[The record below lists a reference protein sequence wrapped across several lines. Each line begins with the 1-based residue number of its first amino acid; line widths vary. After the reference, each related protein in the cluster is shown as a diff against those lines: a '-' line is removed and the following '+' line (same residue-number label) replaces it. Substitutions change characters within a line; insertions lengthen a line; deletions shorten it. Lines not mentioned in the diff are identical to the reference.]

1 LVILFGKE
9 VRMEELLKK
18 KQIRVFLSRLLL
30 AMLVIIFY
38 KIVMNVSDVM
48 VWLKSSTKV
57 LIPFFYG
64 FVIAYLLNI
73 PCSALERR
81 LNRLKYSPFQ
91 KRSRGISVFIIYALF
106 ISVVVLVINKGIPL
120 LQRSILDFITNF
132 NTYYNNAIMAIEQ
145 LPLEKFGLSDKLGEI
160 LPPQTAWKNVLERIG
175 LKEVMGSLNA
185 VLGVTSHIFSG
196 FITIVSS
203 VYFLLETHNVKFQM
217 KRLMDLFLQEKT
229 RNAALR
235 YGTIINDSFKK
246 FIVCQLLDSLILCTI
261 TTIEFTILGSRYSL
275 ALGVMLGICNIIP
288 YFGSIFG
295 SIGVVIIIAC
305 TSGINTG
312 AIAGLVLLVTQQID
326 GNVIQPKLMGTSF
339 SLSPA
344 LIVIGIT
351 VGGAIAG
358 IWGMVLAVPVV
369 HILKII
375 AGDVIA
381 AREKKVREA
390 HAEPIPVNVDPS
402 PDDVSSGHKE

>member
-1 LVILFGKE
+1 
-9 VRMEELLKK
+9 MEELLKK

-30 AMLVIIFY
+30 AMMVIIFY
-38 KIVMNVSDVM
+38 KIIMNISDVM
-48 VWLKSSTKV
+48 IWLKSFTKV

-81 LNRLKYSPFQ
+81 LNRFKSGPFQ
-91 KRSRGISVFIIYALF
+91 KSSRGISVFIIYALF

-132 NTYYNNAIMAIEQ
+132 NTYYNNAITAIEQ
-145 LPLEKFGLSDKLGEI
+145 LPLEKFGLSDKLEEI
-160 LPPQTAWKNVLERIG
+160 LPTQTAWKNVLEGVG

-203 VYFLLETHNVKFQM
+203 VYFLLETHNVTFQI
-217 KRLMDLFLQEKT
+217 KRLMDLFLHERIRKV
-229 RNAALR
+229 AYR
-235 YGTIINDSFKK
+235 YGAIINDSFKK

-275 ALGVMLGICNIIP
+275 ALGVMLGICNIVP

-312 AIAGLVLLVTQQID
+312 ALAGLVLLITQQID
-326 GNVIQPKLMGTSF
+326 GNVIQPKLMGNSF

-351 VGGAIAG
+351 VGGAMAG

-369 HILKII
+369 HILKTI
-375 AGDVIA
+375 AGDIIA
-381 AREKKVREA
+381 AKERKVREA
-390 HAEPIPVNVDPS
+390 HTAPIPVSADS
-402 PDDVSSGHKE
+402 SQEVSSGHKD

>member
-1 LVILFGKE
+1 
-9 VRMEELLKK
+9 MEELLKK

-351 VGGAIAG
+351 VGGAITG

>member
-1 LVILFGKE
+1 
-9 VRMEELLKK
+9 MEELLKK

-48 VWLKSSTKV
+48 IWLKSFTKV

-81 LNRLKYSPFQ
+81 LNRLKTGPFQ
-91 KRSRGISVFIIYALF
+91 KSSRGISVFIIYALF
-106 ISVVVLVINKGIPL
+106 ISIVVLVINKGIPL

-132 NTYYNNAIMAIEQ
+132 NTYYNNAITAIEQ
-145 LPLEKFGLSDKLGEI
+145 LPLEKFGLSDKLEEI
-160 LPPQTAWKNVLERIG
+160 LPTQTAWKNVLEGVG

-203 VYFLLETHNVKFQM
+203 VYFLLETHNVTFQI
-217 KRLMDLFLQEKT
+217 KKLMDLFLHERIRKV
-229 RNAALR
+229 AYR
-235 YGTIINDSFKK
+235 YGAIINDSFKK

-275 ALGVMLGICNIIP
+275 ALGVMLGICNIVP

-312 AIAGLVLLVTQQID
+312 ALAGLVLLITQQID
-326 GNVIQPKLMGTSF
+326 GNVIQPKLMGNSF

-351 VGGAIAG
+351 VGGAMAG

-369 HILKII
+369 HILKTI
-375 AGDVIA
+375 AGDIIA
-381 AREKKVREA
+381 AKERNVREA
-390 HAEPIPVNVDPS
+390 HAASIPVSADPS
-402 PDDVSSGHKE
+402 PEDSSGHKD

>member
-1 LVILFGKE
+1 
-9 VRMEELLKK
+9 MEELLKK

-275 ALGVMLGICNIIP
+275 ALGVMLGICSIIS

>member
-1 LVILFGKE
+1 
-9 VRMEELLKK
+9 MEELLKK

-326 GNVIQPKLMGTSF
+326 GNVIQPKLMGNSF

>member
-1 LVILFGKE
+1 
-9 VRMEELLKK
+9 MEELLKR
-18 KQIRVFLSRLLL
+18 KQIRVFLSSLLL

-48 VWLKSSTKV
+48 IWLKSSTKV

-81 LNRLKYSPFQ
+81 LNRLKSSPFQ

-132 NTYYNNAIMAIEQ
+132 NSYYNNAIMAVEQ
-145 LPLEKFGLSDKLGEI
+145 LPLEKFGLSYKLGEI

-175 LKEVMGSLNA
+175 LKEIMGSLNA

-217 KRLMDLFLQEKT
+217 KRLMDLFLRENV
-229 RNAALR
+229 RNGALR

-261 TTIEFTILGSRYSL
+261 TTIEFTILGSRYAL

-312 AIAGLVLLVTQQID
+312 AIAGLVLLITQQID

-375 AGDVIA
+375 AGDIIA
-381 AREKKVREA
+381 ARERKVREA
-390 HAEPIPVNVDPS
+390 HTDPVTVNTPLS
-402 PDDVSSGHKE
+402 PDDVSSGHKK

>member
-1 LVILFGKE
+1 
-9 VRMEELLKK
+9 MENLLKK
-18 KQIRVFLSRLLL
+18 KQIRIFLSRLLL
-30 AMLVIIFY
+30 AMLVIVFY
-38 KIVMNVSDVM
+38 KIVMNFSDVM
-48 VWLKSSTKV
+48 IWFKSFTKV

-81 LNRLKYSPFQ
+81 LNRLGSGPLK

-106 ISVVVLVINKGIPL
+106 IAIVVLIVNKVIPL
-120 LQRSILDFITNF
+120 LQKSILDFISNF
-132 NTYYNNAIMAIEQ
+132 NTYYNNAITAIEH
-145 LPLEKFGLSDKLGEI
+145 LPLEKLGLSEMLENMI
-160 LPPQTAWKNVLERIG
+160 PPQTAWKNMLEGIG
-175 LKEVMGSLNA
+175 LKEVLGSLNA

-196 FITIVSS
+196 FITIVTSI
-203 VYFLLETHNVKFQM
+203 YFLLETHNFKFQM
-217 KRLMDLFLQEKT
+217 RRLVDLYLNEKIRET
-229 RNAALR
+229 VLR
-235 YGTIINDSFKK
+235 YGNIINDSFKK
-246 FIVCQLLDSLILCTI
+246 FIVCQLLDSLILCVI
-261 TTIEFTILGSRYSL
+261 TTIEFTILGSRYAM
-275 ALGVMLGICNIIP
+275 ALGIMLAVCNIIP

-295 SIGVVIIIAC
+295 SIGVVIIISC

-312 AIAGLVLLVTQQID
+312 AIAALVLLTTQQID

-369 HILKII
+369 HILKVI
-375 AGDVIA
+375 AGDLIA
-381 AREKKVREA
+381 VREKKVREA
-390 HAEPIPVNVDPS
+390 CAGALKITADTAPE
-402 PDDVSSGHKE
+402 VSSDRNE

>member
-1 LVILFGKE
+1 
-9 VRMEELLKK
+9 MEELLKK

-48 VWLKSSTKV
+48 IWLKSFTKV

-81 LNRLKYSPFQ
+81 LNRLKTGLFQ
-91 KRSRGISVFIIYALF
+91 KSSRGISVFIIYALF

-132 NTYYNNAIMAIEQ
+132 NTYYNNAITAIEQ
-145 LPLEKFGLSDKLGEI
+145 LPLEKFGLSDKLEEI
-160 LPPQTAWKNVLERIG
+160 LPTQTAWKNVLEGVG

-203 VYFLLETHNVKFQM
+203 VYFLLETHNVTFQI
-217 KRLMDLFLQEKT
+217 KRLMDLFLHERIRKV
-229 RNAALR
+229 AYR
-235 YGTIINDSFKK
+235 YGAIINDSFKK

-275 ALGVMLGICNIIP
+275 ALGVMLGICNIVP

-305 TSGINTG
+305 TSGIKTG
-312 AIAGLVLLVTQQID
+312 ALAGLVLLITQQID
-326 GNVIQPKLMGTSF
+326 GNVIQPKLMGNSF

-351 VGGAIAG
+351 VGGAMAG

-369 HILKII
+369 HILKTI
-375 AGDVIA
+375 AGDIIA
-381 AREKKVREA
+381 ARERKVREA
-390 HAEPIPVNVDPS
+390 HTAPIPVSADS
-402 PDDVSSGHKE
+402 SQEVSSGHKD

>member
-1 LVILFGKE
+1 
-9 VRMEELLKK
+9 MEELLKK

-246 FIVCQLLDSLILCTI
+246 FIVCQLLDSLILFTI

>member
-1 LVILFGKE
+1 
-9 VRMEELLKK
+9 MEELLKK

-48 VWLKSSTKV
+48 IWLKSFTKV

-81 LNRLKYSPFQ
+81 LNKFKSSPFQ
-91 KRSRGISVFIIYALF
+91 KGSRGISVFIIYALF
-106 ISVVVLVINKGIPL
+106 ISAIVLVINKGIPL

-132 NTYYNNAIMAIEQ
+132 NTYYNNAITAIEQ
-145 LPLEKFGLSDKLGEI
+145 LPLEKFGLSEKLEEI
-160 LPPQTAWKNVLERIG
+160 LPTQTAWKNVLEGVG

-203 VYFLLETHNVKFQM
+203 VYFLLETHNVTFQI
-217 KRLMDLFLQEKT
+217 KRLMDLFLHERIRKV
-229 RNAALR
+229 AYR
-235 YGTIINDSFKK
+235 YGAIINDSFKK

-275 ALGVMLGICNIIP
+275 ALGVMLGICNIVP

-312 AIAGLVLLVTQQID
+312 ALAGLVLLITQQID
-326 GNVIQPKLMGTSF
+326 GNVIQPKLMGNSF

-351 VGGAIAG
+351 VGGAMAG

-369 HILKII
+369 HILKTI
-375 AGDVIA
+375 AGDIIA
-381 AREKKVREA
+381 ARERKVREA
-390 HAEPIPVNVDPS
+390 HTAPIPVSADPS
-402 PDDVSSGHKE
+402 PEVSSGHKD

>member
-1 LVILFGKE
+1 
-9 VRMEELLKK
+9 MEELLKK

-48 VWLKSSTKV
+48 IWLKSFTKV

-81 LNRLKYSPFQ
+81 LNRLKTGPFQ
-91 KRSRGISVFIIYALF
+91 KSSRGISVFIIYALF

-145 LPLEKFGLSDKLGEI
+145 LPLEKFGLSDKLEEI
-160 LPPQTAWKNVLERIG
+160 LPTQTAWKNVLEGVG

-203 VYFLLETHNVKFQM
+203 VYFLLETHNVTFQI
-217 KRLMDLFLQEKT
+217 KRLMDLFLHERIRKV
-229 RNAALR
+229 AYR
-235 YGTIINDSFKK
+235 YGAIINDSFKK

-275 ALGVMLGICNIIP
+275 ALGVMLGICNIVP

-312 AIAGLVLLVTQQID
+312 ALAGLVLLVTQQID
-326 GNVIQPKLMGTSF
+326 GNVIQPKLMGNSF

-351 VGGAIAG
+351 VGGAMAG

-369 HILKII
+369 HILKTI
-375 AGDVIA
+375 AGDIIA
-381 AREKKVREA
+381 AKERKVREA
-390 HAEPIPVNVDPS
+390 HTDPIPVSADPS
-402 PDDVSSGHKE
+402 PEVSSGHKD

>member
-1 LVILFGKE
+1 
-9 VRMEELLKK
+9 MEELLKK

-48 VWLKSSTKV
+48 IWLKSFTKV

-81 LNRLKYSPFQ
+81 LNRFKSGPFQ
-91 KRSRGISVFIIYALF
+91 KSSRGISVFIIYALF

-132 NTYYNNAIMAIEQ
+132 NTYYNNAITAIEQ
-145 LPLEKFGLSDKLGEI
+145 LPLEKFGLSDKLEEI
-160 LPPQTAWKNVLERIG
+160 LPTQTAWKNVLEGVG

-203 VYFLLETHNVKFQM
+203 VYFLLETHNVTFQI
-217 KRLMDLFLQEKT
+217 KRLMDLFLQENIRKV
-229 RNAALR
+229 AYR

-275 ALGVMLGICNIIP
+275 ALGVMLGICNIVP

-326 GNVIQPKLMGTSF
+326 GNVIQPKLMGNSF

-351 VGGAIAG
+351 VGGAMAG

-369 HILKII
+369 HIFKTI
-375 AGDVIA
+375 AGDIIA
-381 AREKKVREA
+381 ARERKVREA
-390 HAEPIPVNVDPS
+390 HTAPIPVSVDPS
-402 PDDVSSGHKE
+402 PEGSSSHLD

>member
-1 LVILFGKE
+1 
-9 VRMEELLKK
+9 MEELLKK

-48 VWLKSSTKV
+48 IWLKSFTKV

-81 LNRLKYSPFQ
+81 LNRLKTGPFQ
-91 KRSRGISVFIIYALF
+91 KSSRGISVFIIYALF

-145 LPLEKFGLSDKLGEI
+145 LPLEKFGLSDKLEEI
-160 LPPQTAWKNVLERIG
+160 LPTQTAWKNVLEGVG

-217 KRLMDLFLQEKT
+217 KRLMDLFLQEKV

-351 VGGAIAG
+351 MGGAIAG

-381 AREKKVREA
+381 ARESKVREA
-390 HAEPIPVNVDPS
+390 HADLVPANIEPS
-402 PDDVSSGHKE
+402 PEDVSSGHKE

>member
-1 LVILFGKE
+1 
-9 VRMEELLKK
+9 MEELLKK

-48 VWLKSSTKV
+48 IWLKSFTKV

-81 LNRLKYSPFQ
+81 LNRLKTGPFQ
-91 KRSRGISVFIIYALF
+91 KNSRGISVFIIYALF

-132 NTYYNNAIMAIEQ
+132 NTYYNNAITAIEQ
-145 LPLEKFGLSDKLGEI
+145 LPLEKFGLSDKLEEI
-160 LPPQTAWKNVLERIG
+160 LPTQTAWKNVLEGVG

-203 VYFLLETHNVKFQM
+203 VYFLLETYNVTFQI
-217 KRLMDLFLQEKT
+217 KRLMDLFLHERIRKV
-229 RNAALR
+229 AYR
-235 YGTIINDSFKK
+235 YGAIINDSFKK

-275 ALGVMLGICNIIP
+275 ALGVMLGICNIVP

-312 AIAGLVLLVTQQID
+312 ALAGLVLLITQQID
-326 GNVIQPKLMGTSF
+326 GNVIQPKLMGNSF

-351 VGGAIAG
+351 VGGAMAG

-369 HILKII
+369 HILKTI
-375 AGDVIA
+375 AGDIIA
-381 AREKKVREA
+381 AKERKVREA
-390 HAEPIPVNVDPS
+390 HAASIPVSADPS
-402 PDDVSSGHKE
+402 PEDSSGHKD

>member
-1 LVILFGKE
+1 
-9 VRMEELLKK
+9 MEELLKK

-30 AMLVIIFY
+30 AMMVIIFY
-38 KIVMNVSDVM
+38 KIIMNISDVM
-48 VWLKSSTKV
+48 IWLKSFTKV

-81 LNRLKYSPFQ
+81 LNRFKSGPFQ
-91 KRSRGISVFIIYALF
+91 KSSRGISVFIIYALF

-132 NTYYNNAIMAIEQ
+132 NTYYNNAITAIEQ
-145 LPLEKFGLSDKLGEI
+145 LPLEKFGLSDKLEEI
-160 LPPQTAWKNVLERIG
+160 LPTQTAWKNVLEGVG

-203 VYFLLETHNVKFQM
+203 VYFLLETHNVTFQI
-217 KRLMDLFLQEKT
+217 KRLMDLFLHERIRKV
-229 RNAALR
+229 AYR
-235 YGTIINDSFKK
+235 YGAIINDSFKK

-275 ALGVMLGICNIIP
+275 ALGVMLGICNIVP

-312 AIAGLVLLVTQQID
+312 ALAGLVLLITQQID
-326 GNVIQPKLMGTSF
+326 GNVIQPKLMGNSF

-351 VGGAIAG
+351 VGGAMAG

-369 HILKII
+369 HILKTI
-375 AGDVIA
+375 AGDIIA
-381 AREKKVREA
+381 ARERKVREA
-390 HAEPIPVNVDPS
+390 HTAPIPVSADS
-402 PDDVSSGHKE
+402 SQEVSSGHKD

>member
-1 LVILFGKE
+1 
-9 VRMEELLKK
+9 MEELLKK

-120 LQRSILDFITNF
+120 LQKSILDFITNF

-326 GNVIQPKLMGTSF
+326 GNVIQPKLMGNSF

-381 AREKKVREA
+381 AREIKVREA
-390 HAEPIPVNVDPS
+390 HAEPVPVNVDPF
-402 PDDVSSGHKE
+402 PDDVSSGHRE

>member
-1 LVILFGKE
+1 
-9 VRMEELLKK
+9 MEELLKK

-38 KIVMNVSDVM
+38 KIVINVSDVM

-261 TTIEFTILGSRYSL
+261 TTIEFTILGSRYAL
-275 ALGVMLGICNIIP
+275 ALGVMLGIFNIIP

-326 GNVIQPKLMGTSF
+326 GNVIQPKLMGNSF

-381 AREKKVREA
+381 AREKKVREV
-390 HAEPIPVNVDPS
+390 HAEPVPVNVDPS
-402 PDDVSSGHKE
+402 LDDVSSGHKE

>member
-1 LVILFGKE
+1 
-9 VRMEELLKK
+9 MEELLKK

-48 VWLKSSTKV
+48 IWLKSFTEV

-81 LNRLKYSPFQ
+81 LNRLKTGPFQ
-91 KRSRGISVFIIYALF
+91 KSSRGISVFIIYALF

-132 NTYYNNAIMAIEQ
+132 NTYYNNAITAIEQ
-145 LPLEKFGLSDKLGEI
+145 LPLEKFGLSDKLEEI
-160 LPPQTAWKNVLERIG
+160 LPTQTAWKNVLEGVG

-203 VYFLLETHNVKFQM
+203 VYFLLETHNVTFQI
-217 KRLMDLFLQEKT
+217 KRLMDLFLHERIRKV
-229 RNAALR
+229 AYR
-235 YGTIINDSFKK
+235 YGAIINDSFKK

-275 ALGVMLGICNIIP
+275 ALGVMLGICNIVP

-312 AIAGLVLLVTQQID
+312 ALAGLVLLITQQID
-326 GNVIQPKLMGTSF
+326 GNVIQPKLMGNSF

-351 VGGAIAG
+351 VGGAMAG

-369 HILKII
+369 HILKTI
-375 AGDVIA
+375 AGDIIA
-381 AREKKVREA
+381 AKERKVREA
-390 HAEPIPVNVDPS
+390 HTAPIPVSADS
-402 PDDVSSGHKE
+402 SQEVSSGHKD